1 MLRAGG
7 EMKPE
12 SRLLYRQ
19 VGARIEQIRTA
30 LGITQEELSKKVG
43 LTRTS
48 ITNIEAGRQVIT
60 LDGLLKFCE
69 SFHITPKQLLRGIW
83 F

>member
-1 MLRAGG
+1 
-7 EMKPE
+7 MKEE
-12 SRLLYRQ
+12 SKLLYRQ
-19 VGARIEQIRTA
+19 MGARIQQIRMT

-48 ITNIEAGRQVIT
+48 VVNIEQGRQVIT
-60 LDGLLKFCE
+60 LDGLLKFCDA
-69 SFHITPKQLLRGIW
+69 FHITPKQILRGIW